1 MEHSPKIDFYKKRE
15 FSDTLN
21 STFMFIR
28 ENGWPYLKVQLLIAG
43 PILLILYIFT
53 SKYQMSFLGMTER
66 MQEDGFL
73 GEILNLYGIAFLS
86 TVVTG
91 SIIPTLSY
99 GYLKAYEHNRPE
111 DITVAKVTQG
121 FGKRYFSMLG
131 FIIIALILVLFSSLF
146 LILPGIYMFTVLSL
160 GFAIVAFEDAN
171 PFTAIGRCFNV
182 IKDHFFN
189 TLLLVVVV
197 GLIAYVVSGL
207 FSIPQAIMF
216 FIWSFSSL
224 QEGTVNTAEM
234 PAYMQALS
242 VVFSVFQTFGTI
254 VAYSLVY
261 IALAYQYSNLIERR
275 ESRGLMSRIG
285 SIDQEQ
291 QEDEDEVY

>member
-1 MEHSPKIDFYKKRE
+1 MKRE

-21 STFMFIR
+21 ATFLFIR
-28 ENGWPYLKVQLLIAG
+28 ENGWPYLKVQLLITG

-73 GEILNLYGIAFLS
+73 GELMNLYGIAFL
-86 TVVTG
+86 TMVLTG
-91 SIIPTLSY
+91 SIIPTISY
-99 GYLKAYEHNRPE
+99 GYMKAYQHNMPE
-111 DITVAKVTQG
+111 DITVAKVTRG
-121 FGKRYFSMLG
+121 FGKRYISMLG
-131 FIIIALILVLFSSLF
+131 FIIIALVLVFFSSIF

-171 PFTAIGRCFNV
+171 PFTAIGRCFTV

-189 TLLLVVVV
+189 TLLLVIVV

-207 FSIPQAIMF
+207 FSLPQAAMF

-224 QEGTVNTAEM
+224 QEGTINTSEM
-234 PAYMQALS
+234 PGYMQALS
-242 VVFSVFQTFGTI
+242 IAFSVFQTFGTI
-254 VAYSLVY
+254 IAYSLVY
-261 IALAYQYSNLIERR
+261 IAISYQYANLIERR

-285 SIDQEQ
+285 KMDMEQ